1 MFDSENSSAISYS
14 CSNQTNMV
22 VVLGSIFFCSNFVS
36 CDLLSILNLV
46 SIASRAIGGN
56 GLQLPE
62 GRDFENENTLN
73 N

>member
-1 MFDSENSSAISYS
+1 MFDSENSCANSYS

-56 GLQLPE
+56 GLAAIAGADLKV
-62 GRDFENENTLN
+62 RNSF
-73 N
+73 

>member
-22 VVLGSIFFCSNFVS
+22 DVLGSIFFCSNFVS

-56 GLQLPE
+56 GFWPCAVAELKV
-62 GRDFENENTLN
+62 
-73 N
+73 